1 MPLSYP
7 QGLPQI
13 DCGRE
18 IGDAGCFR
26 FFEATEGQ
34 GEARIVQCAADE
46 PNAGLAARRLAREVA
61 IAPDFR
67 GRKVAPF
74 CYWSEKAGS
83 ALWHDDGLRPAI
95 QQTSLARDGLGGKC
109 CNFGDG
115 DEGCPAPNSAA
126 RSQAASSNR
135 WSMN

>member
-95 QQTSLARDGLGGKC
+95 QQTSLARDGLGVLLVT
-109 CNFGDG
+109 
-115 DEGCPAPNSAA
+115 
-126 RSQAASSNR
+126 
-135 WSMN
+135 